1 LKLDIDPFKGQHC
14 ETTATGTLLKQLGID
29 LSEPMLF
36 GLGEGL
42 SYIFWKMKSMEFPFM
57 GGRVKPDQLTQN
69 ITKNLGLKLDVR
81 ETASKDRAWKGIK
94 QLLDSGKA
102 VGLKLDC
109 YFLEYFTN
117 PIHFAGHYVAMTGY
131 DAKDAYLIDTVQ
143 QGSEV
148 KTSLESLALARS
160 AKGSMSS
167 KSLFYTVE
175 LGNKDYDLKK
185 AVVQATKSNARTYL
199 NPPIGNI
206 TYRGI
211 EKTAREVVN
220 WFESS
225 KDIRGDFG
233 TSAMLME
240 RAGTGGALFRNLY
253 RDFLKEASELTGS
266 ELISVAHEDW
276 KRIAADW
283 ATVIA
288 LFEEIAQT
296 QERTLVAEVS
306 EMFKKLSVSE
316 HVAMKNL
323 VKL

>member
-1 LKLDIDPFKGQHC
+1 MKLDIDPFKGQHC
-14 ETTATGTLLKQLGID
+14 ETTATGTLLKQIGIE

-42 SYIFWKMKSMEFPFM
+42 SYIFWKMKSMDFPFI

-69 ITKNLGLKLDVR
+69 ITKNLGLKLEVR
-81 ETASKDRAWKGIK
+81 ETTSQDKAWKGIK
-94 QLLDSGKA
+94 EVLDSGKT

-131 DAKDAYLIDTVQ
+131 DADYAYLVDTVQ

-148 KTSLESLALARS
+148 KTSLESLARARS

-167 KSLFYTVE
+167 KNLAYTIE
-175 LGNKDYDLKK
+175 LGNKDYDLHK
-185 AVVQATKSNARTYL
+185 AVIQAAKSNASTYL
-199 NPPIGNI
+199 SPPIGNFS
-206 TYRGI
+206 YRGI
-211 EKTAREVVN
+211 EKTAKEVVT

-225 KDIRGDFG
+225 KDIRGDFS

-266 ELISVAHEDW
+266 ELINAVYEDF
-276 KRIAADW
+276 KRIATDW

-288 LFEEIAQT
+288 LFEEIART
-296 QERTLVAEVS
+296 QERKLVDEVS

-316 HVAMKNL
+316 QVAMKKL
-323 VKL
+323 VKH